1 MTAKEKVISPPWLLF
16 VWIRQASNCALWKV
30 QENKTDFLSPKTNQ
44 MGFFLFLFCS
54 TTFDDFLTVLAR
66 NPKLVKQDKGKSRKK
81 DFENKTEIIKRCPRW

>member
-1 MTAKEKVISPPWLLF
+1 MTAKEKVIFPLGFCLFELDKPPTVLCGKS
-16 VWIRQASNCALWKV
+16 RRTKQN
-30 QENKTDFLSPKTNQ
+30 FLSPKTNQ

-54 TTFDDFLTVLAR
+54 TTFDDFLTVPAR